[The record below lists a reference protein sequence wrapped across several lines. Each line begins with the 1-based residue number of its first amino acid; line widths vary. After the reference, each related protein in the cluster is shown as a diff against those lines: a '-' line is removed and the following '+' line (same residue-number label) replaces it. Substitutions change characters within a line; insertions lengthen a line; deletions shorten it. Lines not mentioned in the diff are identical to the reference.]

1 MLRTEDQ
8 KYVFNGDNEMSDSG
22 VYEAAGAVFDYHRL
36 DSLQEQSE
44 GVTEWVTCTG
54 PIRESLELMVRFEL
68 RSLFNTFSNII
79 VFILCRSIVKLLIL
93 VLNMNTCY
101 LSLRIRKRM
110 RSLWKQMAS

>member
-68 RSLFNTFSNII
+68 RSLFNTFYNII
-79 VFILCRSIVKLLIL
+79 VFILCRSIVKLSIPA
-93 VLNMNTCY
+93 LNMNTCY